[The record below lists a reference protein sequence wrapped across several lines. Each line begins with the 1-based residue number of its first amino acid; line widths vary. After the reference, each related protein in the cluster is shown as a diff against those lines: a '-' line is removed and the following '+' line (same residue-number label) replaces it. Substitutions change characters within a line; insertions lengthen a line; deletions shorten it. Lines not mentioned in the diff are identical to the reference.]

1 MLETISSNL
10 KLSFKSKMYNIMVP
24 TQINYLNNNS
34 ILVISNNGLLRQ
46 LFVPF
51 RVQVALSTA
60 ALVKDAWVVVEEVRQ
75 HDKYLLLYR
84 ISNRWLPYY
93 VFKLS
98 IEF

>member
-1 MLETISSNL
+1 MDP
-10 KLSFKSKMYNIMVP
+10 FK
-24 TQINYLNNNS
+24 INYVNNNS
-34 ILVISNNGLLRQ
+34 IMAINKHGCIRQ

-51 RVQVALSTA
+51 RVQVTLSTA

-84 ISNRWLPYY
+84 ILNRWLPYY